1 MESKIPPF
9 HPPFIF
15 HVVVVLTHENKV
27 TGCLLAFSLCSL
39 QICYASSVVRER
51 PRTMPPETGALSHLT
66 RKFCKLSAE
75 MPEDSLSVAGR
86 KEVIELMAIYT
97 IIRVYEVPADTKQQ
111 ATERMLEA
119 LMFHVESDFH
129 VKDIIREPGTKPG
142 QGRQVDLRPAGW
154 LTLLREQLGLA
165 GKR

>member
-1 MESKIPPF
+1 
-9 HPPFIF
+9 
-15 HVVVVLTHENKV
+15 
-27 TGCLLAFSLCSL
+27 
-39 QICYASSVVRER
+39 
-51 PRTMPPETGALSHLT
+51 MPPEAGALSHLT
-66 RKFCKLSAE
+66 RKFCKQSVE

-86 KEVIELMAIYT
+86 KEVRELMAIYT

-119 LMFHVESDFH
+119 LMFHVERNFH

-154 LTLLREQLGLA
+154 LTLIREQLGLA